1 LRATRQ
7 KAAKARGATAPVVVR
22 IHETTGEAKGGWD
35 AALKAAVRSA
45 RAEVGDPLA
54 VEITR
59 QWADLSA
66 RGIASYH
73 VSVKVAYRQSIA
85 PPKRERKRTAR

>member
-1 LRATRQ
+1 LRATHPR
-7 KAAKARGATAPVVVR
+7 AAKAAPAPVVVR
-22 IHETTGEAKGGWD
+22 IHETTGVAKAGWD
-35 AALKAAVRSA
+35 AALKAAVKSA
-45 RAEVGDPLA
+45 RAEIDEPIA

-73 VSVKVAYRQSIA
+73 VSVKIAYRQAVA
-85 PPKRERKRTAR
+85 PPKRARKRSAR